1 MIVPYFCI
9 FVLEFNLNVMART
22 KEFNEDQALD
32 KAIEIFWHKGYNGTS
47 AQDLV
52 NHLGLSRSS
61 LYDTFGDKQQ
71 LFTKSLQRY
80 QLQAQDAVKEL
91 LEKSENVKE
100 TLQAIFKQAVIESLE
115 DRITKGCFMVNS
127 SVELAMH
134 DEKIAK
140 IVKDNSQTM
149 EEVFTNAVKKGQE
162 AGHISKQLDAKV
174 LARFIFNNYSGIRV
188 LARAGERNKQVYD
201 DIVKAVFSV
210 L

>member
-1 MIVPYFCI
+1 
-9 FVLEFNLNVMART
+9 MART

-52 NHLGLSRSS
+52 NHLSLSRSS
-61 LYDTFGDKQQ
+61 LYDTFGDKQK
-71 LFTKSLQRY
+71 LFVKSLLRY
-80 QLQAQDAVKEL
+80 QKNTQDQIIKLFE
-91 LEKSENVKE
+91 ESENIRE
-100 TLQAIFKQAVIESLE
+100 TLKDIFKQAVLESLE

-134 DEKIAK
+134 DEEIAK
-140 IVKDNSQTM
+140 IVKNNGQIM
-149 EEVFTNAVKKGQE
+149 EEVFTKAIQKGQDLKQ
-162 AGHISKQLDAKV
+162 ISDKTDART

-188 LARAGERNKQVYD
+188 LARTGERDKQVYD
-201 DIVKAVFSV
+201 DIVKAMFST

>member
-1 MIVPYFCI
+1 
-9 FVLEFNLNVMART
+9 MART

-80 QLQAQDAVKEL
+80 QLQAQDAVKQL

>member
-1 MIVPYFCI
+1 
-9 FVLEFNLNVMART
+9 MART

>member
-1 MIVPYFCI
+1 
-9 FVLEFNLNVMART
+9 MART

-52 NHLGLSRSS
+52 THLGLSRSS
-61 LYDTFGDKQQ
+61 LYDTFGDKQK
-71 LFTKSLQRY
+71 LFAQSLQRY
-80 QLQAQDAVKEL
+80 QKSAQKQVMEL
-91 LEKSENVKE
+91 FDQSENIKE
-100 TLQAIFKQAVIESLE
+100 TLHDIFKQAVIESLE

-134 DEKIAK
+134 DEEIAK
-140 IVKDNSQTM
+140 IVKNNSQVM
-149 EEVFTNAVKKGQE
+149 EEVFTKAVQKGQDS
-162 AGHISKQLDAKV
+162 GHISKANSAKV

-188 LARAGERNKQVYD
+188 LARSGERDKQVYD
-201 DIVKAVFSV
+201 DIVKALFSM

>member
-1 MIVPYFCI
+1 
-9 FVLEFNLNVMART
+9 MART

-52 NHLGLSRSS
+52 NYLGLSRSS

-71 LFTKSLQRY
+71 LFSKSLQRY
-80 QLQAQDAVKEL
+80 QKQSQDIVKEF

-100 TLQAIFKQAVIESLE
+100 TLHNIFKQAVVESLE

-127 SVELAMH
+127 SVELALH
-134 DEKIAK
+134 DEEIAK
-140 IVKDNSQTM
+140 IVKNNSQTM

-162 AGHISKQLDAKV
+162 QGNISKQQDARV

-188 LARAGERNKQVYD
+188 LARTGERDKQVYD
-201 DIVKAVFSV
+201 DIVKTVFSV

>member
-1 MIVPYFCI
+1 
-9 FVLEFNLNVMART
+9 MART

-61 LYDTFGDKQQ
+61 LYDTFGDKQK
-71 LFTKSLQRY
+71 LFVKSLKRY
-80 QLQAQDAVKEL
+80 QQQNHDILKEFL
-91 LEKSENVKE
+91 GSATNIKTAFTE
-100 TLQAIFKQAVIESLE
+100 IFKQAVVESLQ

-134 DEKIAK
+134 DPEIAK
-140 IVKDNSQTM
+140 IVHDNQKTV
-149 EEVFTNAVKKGQE
+149 EDIFCQAIKKGQDLGQISDKQE
-162 AGHISKQLDAKV
+162 ARS

-188 LARAGERNKQVYD
+188 LARAGERDKQVYD
-201 DIVKAVFSV
+201 DILKSIFALF
-210 L
+210 

>member
-1 MIVPYFCI
+1 
-9 FVLEFNLNVMART
+9 MART

-61 LYDTFGDKQQ
+61 LYDTFGDKQK
-71 LFTKSLQRY
+71 LFVKSLKRY
-80 QLQAQDAVKEL
+80 QKQNLDSLNEL
-91 LEKSENVKE
+91 FENAENIKTALTE
-100 TLQAIFKQAVIESLE
+100 IFKQAVIESLQ

-127 SVELAMH
+127 AVELAMH
-134 DEKIAK
+134 DPEIAK
-140 IVKDNSQTM
+140 IVYDNQKVVEDFFCNT
-149 EEVFTNAVKKGQE
+149 VKKGQDL
-162 AGHISKQLDAKV
+162 GQISDRLDARS

-188 LARAGERNKQVYD
+188 LARAGEKDKQVYD

>member
-1 MIVPYFCI
+1 MLIEKI
-9 FVLEFNLNVMART
+9 MART

-52 NHLGLSRSS
+52 THLGLSRSS
-61 LYDTFGDKQQ
+61 LYDTFGDKQK
-71 LFTKSLQRY
+71 LFAQSLQRY
-80 QLQAQDAVKEL
+80 QKNAQNQIVEL
-91 LEKSENVKE
+91 FDQSENIKE
-100 TLQAIFKQAVIESLE
+100 TLHDIFKQAVIESLE

-134 DEKIAK
+134 DEEIAK
-140 IVKDNSQTM
+140 IVKNNIQIM
-149 EEVFTNAVKKGQE
+149 EEVFTTAIQKGQDS
-162 AGHISKQLDAKV
+162 GHISKANSAKV

-188 LARAGERNKQVYD
+188 LARTGERDKQVYD
-201 DIVKAVFSV
+201 DIIKAMFSI